1 MALSHKRDAM
11 PLLLILLFPLAEIA
25 TFIIV
30 GGAIGVVR
38 TLGLVIVSSL
48 VGVIMLR
55 DAGVMTAL
63 KLQREKGNPAAIL
76 AEGGARMLAGLLL
89 LIPGFLTDIAAIL
102 VLIPATRSLLFGK
115 LAAAAARQRPA
126 RSHRRGP
133 TSSKGISGGWTAS
146 KAWPVVPP
154 RFPGMIGTAPSP
166 LRDFEMTDQSANG
179 ATRPKPRF
187 QARSAS
193 THNSSRICRSKA
205 RTFCGS

>member
-25 TFIIV
+25 TFILV

-38 TLGLVIVSSL
+38 TLGLVIVSAL

-63 KLQREKGNPAAIL
+63 KLQRQKGNPAAIL

-102 VLIPATRSLLFGK
+102 VLIPATRRLLFGR
-115 LAAAAARQRPA
+115 LAASA
-126 RSHRRGP
+126 
-133 TSSKGISGGWTAS
+133 
-146 KAWPVVPP
+146 
-154 RFPGMIGTAPSP
+154 
-166 LRDFEMTDQSANG
+166 QSAGPAQPDMRTPNM
-179 ATRPKPRF
+179 RPDVIEGDFR
-187 QARSAS
+187 RLDRES
-193 THNSSRICRSKA
+193 
-205 RTFCGS
+205 